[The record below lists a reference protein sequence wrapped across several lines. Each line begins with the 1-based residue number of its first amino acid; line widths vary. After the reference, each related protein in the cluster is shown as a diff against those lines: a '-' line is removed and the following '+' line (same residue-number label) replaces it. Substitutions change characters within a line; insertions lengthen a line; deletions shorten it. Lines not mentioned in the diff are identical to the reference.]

1 MARLEGL
8 LSILFKRLNH
18 SKGEVYM
25 PLTKDAESTL
35 IFVCF
40 VLFPSLRRDL
50 DMLFVGDLKSPN
62 TRKESIMGI
71 VQCGILACIIPVK
84 LIP

>member
-1 MARLEGL
+1 MLLVLEAFSVKPSGQMARLEGL

-50 DMLFVGDLKSPN
+50 DMLFVGD
-62 TRKESIMGI
+62 
-71 VQCGILACIIPVK
+71 
-84 LIP
+84 